1 MTPYE
6 ITVAAIAAA
15 NMLITLAVMLS
26 NRGKAAEAKVD
37 KMGEGLKD
45 AIEEIDSRFERRLH
59 DQALR
64 IERLDSHAASAPKH
78 EDLAAIYSQLN
89 ATRQQVERLAGEMDQ
104 MNANLRLMLN
114 QLMVKQTS

>member
-1 MTPYE
+1 MTTYE
-6 ITVAAIAAA
+6 TFIASIAAT
-15 NMLITLAVMLS
+15 NLLITLAVMLS
-26 NRGKAAEAKVD
+26 NRSKAAATKVD
-37 KMGEGLKD
+37 EMGAALKD
-45 AIEEIDSRFERRLH
+45 AIEAIDSSFEQRLH

-78 EDLAAIYSQLN
+78 EDLAAIYTQLN

-114 QLMVKQTS
+114 QLMKTL